1 MPDSHTLA
9 ILVQHTLQPVEFQNQ
24 QNRSL
29 KRKIKKNI
37 TKSGK
42 ELGNSIDGSPTG
54 SLLIVFFLFFSK
66 SNSKMNQLPMLKFQ
80 FLWFCFPCLSRESWL
95 LYTHRH
101 IELFGKALIHY
112 CFL

>member
-1 MPDSHTLA
+1 MPFVPDSHTLA

-54 SLLIVFFLFFSK
+54 SLLIVFFCFFQSLTVK
-66 SNSKMNQLPMLKFQ
+66 
-80 FLWFCFPCLSRESWL
+80 
-95 LYTHRH
+95 
-101 IELFGKALIHY
+101 
-112 CFL
+112 